1 MVESSAEVKKLG
13 LIINPIAGMGGRV
26 GLKGT
31 DGDQILEKAVEL
43 GAEAQSESRAREAL
57 GKLKILVSDLL
68 LITYNGS
75 LGRDTALKCGFMPE
89 VIGSSAS
96 DKTTAQDTKNAAK
109 DMLDRQVDLL
119 LFAGGDGTARDV
131 YSTVGEKL
139 VTLGI
144 PTGVKIHSSVF
155 AQNPWRAGELAGLFL
170 SERIKDIRSAEV
182 MDIDEEQFRQGRL
195 SAQLYGYLKIPYG
208 TRFLQRL
215 KAGSPASEKYVQE
228 AIAHE
233 VVKKMTDD
241 FYYVIGPGTTT
252 RAILEKLNLSGSLL
266 GVDIVYN
273 RKLVAR
279 DANEA
284 EILECIQKGKSKL
297 ILTPVGG
304 QGYLFGRG
312 NQQISTEVLR
322 RIGKDNVWI
331 IASKHKINA
340 LHGRPLLLDTGD
352 RETDTLF
359 AGYYRITTGYNDAV
373 IYKADM

>member
-1 MVESSAEVKKLG
+1 MVESCAEVKKLG

-31 DGDQILEKAVEL
+31 DGDQILAKAVEL
-43 GAEAQSESRAREAL
+43 GAEPQSESRARDAL
-57 GKLKILVSDLL
+57 EKLKMIINDLL
-68 LITYNGS
+68 LITYEGS
-75 LGRDTALKCGFMPE
+75 MGECSAQKCGFVPE
-89 VIGSSAS
+89 VIGSSAA
-96 DKTTAQDTKNAAK
+96 DKTTAQDTKRAAK

-131 YSTVGEKL
+131 YSAVGEKL

-144 PTGVKIHSSVF
+144 PAGVKIHSSVF
-155 AQNPWRAGELAGLFL
+155 AQNPRRAGELAGLFL
-170 SERIKDIRSAEV
+170 SERIRDVRSAEV
-182 MDIDEEQFRQGRL
+182 MDIDEEQYRQGRL
-195 SAQLYGYLKIPYG
+195 SAQLYGYLNIPYG
-208 TRFLQRL
+208 MRFLQTL
-215 KAGSPASEKYVQE
+215 KAGSPVSEKYVQE

-233 VVKKMTDD
+233 VVNKMKDD
-241 FYYVIGPGTTT
+241 FYYLIGPGTTT

-284 EILECIQKGKSKL
+284 EILECAQKGKSKL

-312 NQQISTEVLR
+312 NQQISPAVLR
-322 RIGKDNVWI
+322 RIGEDNVWI
-331 IASKHKINA
+331 IASKNKINA

-373 IYKADM
+373 IYKVDM